1 MKLLDLLSVLTPET
15 EVGIFNLDEWR
26 SKSKYGK
33 VPTRQTY
40 SKVKN
45 LKWGDIFDLLDL
57 DVMTVNVFKDG
68 LFIRIHDREQ
78 LEKRIGYDKLAQS
91 IKERMRL

>member
-45 LKWGDIFDLLDL
+45 LKGGDIFDLLNL
-57 DVMTVNVFKDG
+57 DVMVVNVLKDG
-68 LFIRIHDREQ
+68 LYICVHDREQ
-78 LEKRIGYDKLAQS
+78 LEKRMGYDELAQS